1 MLRLIL
7 GYSLNP
13 QYPLIMTAA
22 QESFYIQQFKNGDNC
37 AFQVLYNH
45 HYKSILRYG
54 RSCFPYY
61 DDDLKDAYQDIFMSL
76 WKGRERLNEDIV
88 LEHYLKRS
96 IKNHM
101 IKVKKNELKFD
112 TIPEDKDNLSLNFY
126 DDWNQLASIIE
137 SENTSNQECIY
148 NQRLNL
154 LTKRQRFLFTERY
167 IKEKSPEEIMK
178 EHKLARQTV
187 YNTIYNCLTVLK
199 TGKKKNN
206 NQII

>member
-1 MLRLIL
+1 
-7 GYSLNP
+7 
-13 QYPLIMTAA
+13 MTAT

-76 WKGRERLNEDIV
+76 WRGREGLNEDMV

-101 IKVKKNELKFD
+101 IKIKKKELKYD
-112 TIPEDKDNLSLNFY
+112 KIPEDNEYTKLEYQDPSNGLET
-126 DDWNQLASIIE
+126 IIE
-137 SENTSNQECIY
+137 KESNSIKE
-148 NQRLNL
+148 RLFNERLKL
-154 LTKRQRFLFTERY
+154 LTKRQRFFFNERF
-167 IKEKSPEEIMK
+167 INEKSPEEII
-178 EHKLARQTV
+178 EEQKLARQTV
-187 YNTIYNCLTVLK
+187 YNTLHKCIKTLK
-199 TGKKKNN
+199 TGKKQK
-206 NQII
+206 QSFKD